1 LQKPLDLGA
10 DVVMHSANKLSG
22 HSDVIAGA
30 LITKSV
36 ELGKH
41 CTFSNL
47 LLVQL

>member
-1 LQKPLDLGA
+1 LQNLDLGA
-10 DVVMHSANKLSG
+10 DVVMHSATKYLSG

-36 ELGKH
+36 ELGN